1 MDIFQETKV
10 PLKNVWDDKLA
21 RQQSK
26 IVILQAI
33 ANASEITAKVANDI
47 FDELDNMLLEDKV
60 DEKQNVEQGL

>member
-1 MDIFQETKV
+1 MDIFDETKV

-47 FDELDNMLLEDKV
+47 FDELDNMLLEDKEDKV
-60 DEKQNVEQGL
+60 ISIEKGL